1 MTEPYGHIFLQWG
14 HRSDWDSLTWC
25 QDRIDDDDVEYV
37 RKDLCNSTLK
47 DAAPDLLQACE
58 RAKLAFE
65 TILDM
70 GFMPSSDYDSDTKIL
85 INMMDKTIKK
95 AKGEK

>member
-1 MTEPYGHIFLQWG
+1 MTEPMAPIDNALMTLMDKSDNDRHLTMEQRAALRSYLQVLK
-14 HRSDWDSLTWC
+14 SDNA
-25 QDRIDDDDVEYV
+25 E
-37 RKDLCNSTLK
+37 
-47 DAAPDLLQACE
+47 LLEACE

-95 AKGEK
+95 VKGEK